1 VIPSDGE
8 DGRVVE
14 DKSDPSQSRQGPR
27 GARRPRLDRRERMTW
42 VPQPWV
48 EQRHLDVDPTYGV
61 NLEAFTRK
69 RRIAQVGKSLEEV
82 GGWGPESPTRGRKPK
97 S

>member
-1 VIPSDGE
+1 MS
-8 DGRVVE
+8 RT
-14 DKSDPSQSRQGPR
+14 SQTPVSHVRDL
-27 GARRPRLDRRERMTW
+27 GALGGPRLDRRERMAW
-42 VPQPWV
+42 VRQPWV
-48 EQRHLDVDPTYGV
+48 EQCHLDVDPTYGV
-61 NLEAFTRK
+61 NLEAFTRE